1 VERAHRA
8 RRRLGGVALLAL
20 CGVVAAMGVASRS
33 ATPAGAD
40 FTATAQGIP
49 GDVPERGLVYGGL
62 QATGGRSATAVHPYK
77 PACPFRTVQTNLCTH
92 GPDAAPP
99 GVDVDTPP
107 PARAAAAIPGIECAG
122 DGVSGLRTL
131 VVYARASDQPDR
143 YAAYL
148 DRIRSWAG
156 AADAV
161 YQDSAA
167 ETGGTRRIRFVH
179 DAECAM
185 RVADVVV
192 PATADDSF
200 DAMVAALRAAGFD
213 RTDRKYLVFADA
225 TVYCGIASLA
235 GDDRPFATNASNA
248 GPSYARVDRACWG
261 GSTAAHE
268 HQHNLGA
275 VQDSA
280 PHASGGG
287 HCTDEWDVMC
297 YSDEPLHPTM
307 LVLCP
312 DPLRDGTKFDCR
324 HDDYFSTNPPA
335 GSYLDTHWNA
345 ADNAFLSS
353 GGPTGSLQG
362 HVSGAHGEPVA
373 GARVRLLGTT
383 VPPATS
389 DATGAY
395 AFGALAQGT
404 YRLRADDGCSLG
416 EHSVTV
422 SGSVASDVGFNTA
435 KRDQAG
441 YTCTRGVADPLP
453 AGNVLPLTGDDVSLA
468 VPLPFAFP
476 FYGATYQTV
485 TVSTNGAL
493 NVTGGDTP
501 PVNVPIPD
509 AGPPD
514 GSIAAFW
521 DDLVVDELSSVR
533 TGSSGTTPDRR
544 FVVEWRDVAFYG
556 QQGARVTVQAVLHE
570 GGDVEVSYRGIGTDD
585 VERGG
590 GATIGLEAP
599 DGRRGFGFS
608 TDVPVVRDG
617 MAVRWSLLPGAPPNA
632 SAGPDLTV
640 DSGADIRLDADGSSD
655 PDGGPLTY
663 YWTQTAG
670 PAAVI
675 DDRDAIATVV
685 AGRRGPATLRFTVRV
700 TDPTGRSDTDE
711 VIVTVRAPK

>member
-1 VERAHRA
+1 MERAPRA
-8 RRRLGGVALLAL
+8 RRRLGGAVLLAV
-20 CGVVAAMGVASRS
+20 CGVVAVLGVGSRS
-33 ATPAGAD
+33 APPAGAEATP
-40 FTATAQGIP
+40 TARGVPT
-49 GDVPERGLVYGGL
+49 DVPERGLVYEGL
-62 QATGGRSATAVHPYK
+62 QATGGRQAAAVHPDK

-99 GVDVDTPP
+99 GIDVDAPP
-107 PARAAAAIPGIECAG
+107 PARAAAAVPGIECEG

-143 YAAYL
+143 YGASVDKIRGWAA
-148 DRIRSWAG
+148 
-156 AADAV
+156 AADGV

-185 RVADVVV
+185 KVANIVL
-192 PATADDSF
+192 PAAADDSF
-200 DAMVAALRAAGFD
+200 DAMVAALRSAGYD
-213 RTDRKYLVFADA
+213 RSDRKYLVFADA

-235 GDDRPFATNASNA
+235 GDDRPYATNASNR

-261 GSTAAHE
+261 GATAAHE
-268 HQHNLGA
+268 HQHNLGG
-275 VQDSA
+275 VQDSS

-307 LVLCP
+307 QILCP
-312 DPLRDGTKFDCR
+312 DPLRDGTRFDCR

-353 GGPTGSLQG
+353 GGPVGSLHG
-362 HVSGAHGEPVA
+362 HVTGASGEPVE

-383 VPPATS
+383 IPPTTS

-395 AFGALAQGT
+395 AFDQLSAGS

-416 EHSVTV
+416 ERSVTV
-422 SGSVASDVGFNTA
+422 SGAAAADVGFNTA
-435 KRDQAG
+435 KRDSAG
-441 YTCTRGVADPLP
+441 YTCTRAVADPWP
-453 AGNVLPLTGDDVSLA
+453 AGTVLPLVGDDVSLS

-476 FYGATYQTV
+476 FYGATYRTI
-485 TVSTNGAL
+485 TVSTNGTL
-493 NVTGGDTP
+493 DVTGEDTP
-501 PVNVPIPD
+501 PVNVPVPD
-509 AGPPD
+509 ENPPD
-514 GSIAAFW
+514 GAIAAFW
-521 DDLVVDELSSVR
+521 DDLVVDDLSSVR
-533 TGSSGTTPDRR
+533 TSTSGTAPDRR
-544 FVVEWRDVAFYG
+544 FVVEWRDVAFYA
-556 QQGARVTVQAVLHE
+556 QPGARVTVQAVLHE

-599 DGRRGFGFS
+599 DGRTGFGFS

-617 MAVRWSLLPGAPPNA
+617 LAVRWSLLPGSPPSA
-632 SAGPDLTV
+632 SAGPDLAV
-640 DSGADIRLDADGSSD
+640 DSGVDILLDARGTTD

-675 DDRDAIATVV
+675 EDRDGRATVV

-711 VIVTVRAPK
+711 VVVTVRAPK